1 MQLLYTLTAYPPY
14 IGGAQ
19 LHQHILAQQLQARH
33 SIQVVSHWDQN
44 RTDWLLGTT
53 LRAPSSSKD
62 YVTDGIPVHRIGLS
76 AWEKLRLAPYVPLY
90 YPLMSVALPPI
101 AKLLQTHI
109 APYAATADIIHNI
122 RIGREGLSYASYQ
135 AARQYD
141 RPFVLTPV
149 HHPRWVGWR
158 YRAYLRLYQMADAV
172 IALTQAEKRILMG
185 LGVREERITVTGV
198 GPILSPTADP
208 AAFLKQ
214 YGLEGPIVLFLG
226 QHYPY
231 KGFQQMLQAAPI
243 VWQKVPDAQFVFMG
257 PSVADSEKA
266 FAQVSDRR
274 IHRVG
279 NVDLQTKTNALAAC
293 TLLCVPSSQES
304 FGGVYTEA
312 WSFGKPVIGCDIP
325 AVAEVIRDGVD
336 GLLTAQEPAQI
347 ADRILHL
354 LAHPTETAAMGVSGK
369 QKVES
374 RFTWGKIAEQVEGV
388 YRRVMD
394 GESGVGSWEL
404 GEQER

>member
-14 IGGAQ
+14 VGGAQ

-33 SIQVVSHWDQN
+33 AIQVVSHWDRN

-53 LRAPSSSKD
+53 LRAPSTSKD
-62 YVTDGIPVHRIGLS
+62 YITDRIPVHRIGLS
-76 AWEKLRLAPYVPLY
+76 VWEKLRLAPYVPLY
-90 YPLMSVALPPI
+90 YPLMNVALPPI
-101 AKLLQTHI
+101 ANLLETHI
-109 APYAATADIIHNI
+109 TTYAAKADVVHNI

-135 AARQYD
+135 AAKRYD

-172 IALTQAEKRILMG
+172 IALTQAEKRILMA

-198 GPILSPTADP
+198 GPVLAPTTDP

-214 YGLEGPIVLFLG
+214 YGLEEPIVLFLG

-231 KGFQQMLQAAPI
+231 KGYQQMLQAAPI

-257 PSVADSEKA
+257 PPVADSEKA

-312 WSFGKPVIGCDIP
+312 WSFGKPVIGCNIP
-325 AVAEVIRDGVD
+325 AVAEVICDGAD

-354 LAHPTETAAMGVSGK
+354 LANPTQAIAMGASGK

-374 RFTWGKIAEQVEGV
+374 RFTWHKLAELVEQVYET
-388 YRRVMD
+388 
-394 GESGVGSWEL
+394 L
-404 GEQER
+404 I